1 MILTRPVILTL
12 LSSLMLV
19 GCSAP
24 ERHEITWKTVHL
36 TGDSQVQIDDSRIAL
51 HSGGQLDE
59 ATRAKVIAAGFTLT
73 PAPDADVL
81 RTVAQRTDGGRDGF
95 SKDLLRLATLVE
107 PRALR
112 LIVVTEPPTQR
123 LELNDGLLITPKDP
137 ARLAA
142 ILARH
147 HLQEPVTVA
156 GITCRAVTQPRGD
169 LLGLDQRLVALRADA
184 DVASVEADIS
194 SIPTHK

>member
-1 MILTRPVILTL
+1 MLTL
-12 LSSLMLV
+12 PLGMTTSPAAV
-19 GCSAP
+19 GVGVGLAVGGAVEVGVGLGVRDC
-24 ERHEITWKTVHL
+24 VGL
-36 TGDSQVQIDDSRIAL
+36 GVGVAL
-51 HSGGQLDE
+51 G
-59 ATRAKVIAAGFTLT
+59 
-73 PAPDADVL
+73 DADWRV
-81 RTVAQRTDGGRDGF
+81 RKEAASV
-95 SKDLLRLATLVE
+95 ATLVE

-112 LIVVTEPPTQR
+112 LIVVTDPPTQR

-184 DVASVEADIS
+184 DVASVEADTS